1 MAPDS
6 AQVIDSTRIRA
17 LYWALVAGLTGVM
30 AVFAGLFWLKTAPM
44 LPSDSPPVIAW
55 VMGAVGIA
63 SILFGWVWA
72 RPNVPLRASGAAPAS
87 LWQDPNAG
95 GRAVLLWVLWEG
107 GAMIGNVGTLLTGSY
122 FTAGVA
128 LAGLALLLT
137 HSPGFL
143 ESRE

>member
-1 MAPDS
+1 MTSAAPEPLDRS
-6 AQVIDSTRIRA
+6 RVRI
-17 LYWALVAGLTGVM
+17 LYWALVGGLTAVM

-44 LPSDSPPVIAW
+44 LPRDSPPVIAW
-55 VMGAVGIA
+55 VMGALGIA
-63 SILFGWVWA
+63 SLLFGWVWA
-72 RPNVPLRASGAAPAS
+72 RPSVPLRASGAAPAS
-87 LWQDPNAG
+87 LWRDPNAG

-107 GAMIGNVGTLLTGSY
+107 GAMIGNVGTLLTGSH